1 MTPATVSTDW
11 LAARLREPGLRIV
24 DASWHMPQ
32 QQRDPKREFLEVRVP
47 GAVFFDIDGI
57 ADTSSTLPHMLPSP
71 DVFSRAV
78 AAMGI
83 GNENRVVVYDSAG
96 VFSAARAWWT
106 FRAFGHQAVCVLD
119 GGLKKWRAEGR
130 PVESGAPSPEPC
142 AYEAALQPQLVRDL
156 SHMLANVSSGQE
168 QVLDARSSGRFRGTE
183 PEPRAGLRS
192 GHIPGSRN
200 LPFNEL
206 VNPDGTL
213 ADDARL
219 RAAIAAAGID
229 PARPV
234 VTTCGSGVTAAVL
247 ALALHRI
254 GVPDAAI
261 YDGSWAEWGA
271 HPDAPVAT
279 STTAG

>member
-11 LAARLREPGLRIV
+11 LSSRLREPDLRIV

-32 QQRDPKREFLEVRVP
+32 LQRDPKREFLEARVP
-47 GAVFFDIDGI
+47 GAVFFDIDGV
-57 ADTSSTLPHMLPSP
+57 ADTSTTLPHMLPSP
-71 DVFSRAV
+71 EVFSRAV

-83 GNENRVVVYDSAG
+83 GNRDTVVVYDSTG

-106 FRAFGHQAVCVLD
+106 FRVFGHRAVCVLD

-130 PVESGAPSPEPC
+130 PVESGPRSPQPG
-142 AYEAALQPQLVRDL
+142 AYEAVFQPHLVRSF
-156 SHMLANVSSGQE
+156 SHMLANVSSGRE
-168 QVLDARSSGRFRGTE
+168 QVLDARSAGRYRGSE

-219 RAAIAAAGID
+219 RAAIVAAGID
-229 PARPV
+229 PARPI

-254 GVPDAAI
+254 GVTDAAI

-271 HPDAPVAT
+271 HPDAQVAT
-279 STTAG
+279 G